1 MGRGFWILDNITSLR
16 QKDINNL
23 DKKPHLFKPDNTIR
37 YRFPN
42 VRNSFPKYPRT
53 SVIMDYFIPNGKKEG
68 IQLDIFNSEN
78 KLIATVVSDTTMLSS
93 HVEEVEDMNLSQTFR
108 YVDPKL
114 ENTPGFHRFSWN
126 LRQKGAW
133 ASNVKRRFK
142 NGPLVPPGN
151 YTARLTAHDQV
162 LEQSFEIIMDP
173 RILDEGITKDDVIEQ
188 LEFQNKVIALLSEV
202 RLFES
207 KLSKEQDKLNGKK
220 SKNKIAKFNDIQVL
234 LKQLNNEKGA
244 YPQQMLIS
252 QISYLLNMVSRADQ
266 LPGKDATDRLV
277 ELENEWKNIYS
288 SYSK

>member
-1 MGRGFWILDNITSLR
+1 M
-16 QKDINNL
+16 
-23 DKKPHLFKPDNTIR
+23 
-37 YRFPN
+37 
-42 VRNSFPKYPRT
+42 
-53 SVIMDYFIPNGKKEG
+53 
-68 IQLDIFNSEN
+68 
-78 KLIATVVSDTTMLSS
+78 
-93 HVEEVEDMNLSQTFR
+93 
-108 YVDPKL
+108 
-114 ENTPGFHRFSWN
+114 
-126 LRQKGAW
+126 
-133 ASNVKRRFK
+133 KRRFK